1 VGEPVFIRHPRAGD
15 EAEFVALRRTSRAF
29 LEPWE
34 PIPPAGTDGFDGVAF
49 ARMLAASDTE
59 RSQRFLVCREEDGRI
74 VGQASLGEIIRG
86 SLEQAFLG
94 YWVGAPHARKGYM
107 TSAIR
112 LVLGR
117 AFGPLG
123 LHRVEANIQPQ
134 NAPSIAL
141 ARRVGMRKEGFSPR
155 YLAIRGAWTD
165 HERWAITAEEWPPNG
180 RLPSG

>member
-1 VGEPVFIRHPRAGD
+1 MGGPVFIRHPRPGD
-15 EAEFVALRRTSRAF
+15 EAELVALRRASRDF

-34 PIPPAGTDGFDGVAF
+34 PIPPAGSDGFDEVAF
-49 ARMLAASDTE
+49 ARMLAACDTE
-59 RSQRFLVCREEDGRI
+59 RSQRFFVCREPDGRI

-94 YWVGAPHARKGYM
+94 YWVAEAHARKGLM
-107 TSAIR
+107 TAALR
-112 LVLGR
+112 LVLAR

-123 LHRVEANIQPQ
+123 LHRIEANIQPH

-155 YLAIRGAWTD
+155 YLRIRGVWAD
-165 HERWAITAEEWPPNG
+165 HERWAITAEDWAG
-180 RLPSG
+180 G